1 MLELLLSLLRLAQL
15 GLPGV
20 FGEFEKKEDR
30 IIQIQF
36 HFQQNHNWGMS
47 GIFYQRYQVYKDH

>member
-20 FGEFEKKEDR
+20 FGEFENKGRPNNSNTVSFSTK
-30 IIQIQF
+30 
-36 HFQQNHNWGMS
+36 S
-47 GIFYQRYQVYKDH
+47 